1 MTAKQVLQIRI
12 SLVGIVPPI
21 WRRIQIPSTY
31 SFWDLHVA
39 IQDSMGWLDSHLHT
53 FRLPDLRQGT
63 LAQIGIP
70 GDEYEAGRQTLPGW
84 KIPVEDYLHEVSPVA
99 VYEYDFG
106 DGWIHVVQLEARVP
120 VRKSVSYPVCL
131 AGQRKCPPE
140 DCGGIPG
147 YELLLEALA
156 DPEHHEHD
164 SMLSWVGGGFIPEDF
179 QASNVAFDD
188 PKARL
193 DAVFE

>member
-1 MTAKQVLQIRI
+1 VTTKDVLQVRI

-39 IQDSMGWLDSHLHT
+39 IQDAMGWLDSHLHA

-63 LAQIGIP
+63 LVQIGIP
-70 GDEYEAGRQTLPGW
+70 DDEYGSGRRTFPGW
-84 KIPVEDYLHEVSPVA
+84 EIRVEDYLHEASPVA

-106 DGWIHVVQLEARVP
+106 DGWIHVVQLEARLAAR
-120 VRKSVSYPVCL
+120 RKQSYPVCL
-131 AGQRKCPPE
+131 AGKRKCPPE

-147 YELLLEALA
+147 YELLLEAIA
-156 DPEHHEHD
+156 DPDHPEHD
-164 SMLSWVGGGFIPEDF
+164 SLVEWAEGSFNAEKF
-179 QASNVAFDD
+179 EASDVAFDD
-188 PKARL
+188 PQVRRK
-193 DAVFE
+193 DALK